1 MFFAVGCPGSSG
13 KKLVTRQFLYDKMQG
28 QNLINMD
35 EKLAYL
41 ENYLFSSYGDTEEN
55 IKKLKQNIAYFKT
68 AIKKKWSKAQRKED
82 IFLKSNQSWLNGTFE
97 IPIQAQIRPGRP
109 SKSFEELSERSK
121 RRKTEVVRS
130 AADDSTIIHAAQS
143 TLRAKGLRNASE
155 ILKEITKSPTRATKY
170 RKAYKSSSESDKHNV
185 LTPQEALEM
194 FVEADLTRQQY
205 EIIRKTNKSLYPCY
219 DRLLEAKK
227 VSFPSEQYSKMTQ
240 LSAEYTLQSLID
252 ITLLRFSIYLEEVLL
267 TTSEDDRQ
275 TLTIINKWGCDGSQQ
290 ARYKQMFD
298 NPEESDSNIFL
309 SSFVPLQI
317 FCGKN
322 YKKVIWENPSPSSP
336 RFCRP
341 IRFQFVKESD
351 DVTKEE
357 IRYVEESVKR
367 LIPTDIEINGNKFT
381 YKHIFKMTM
390 IDGKVCNA
398 ATNTKSTSRCFICKA
413 TSKDFNDLS
422 KKYEVSPETLEFGLS
437 VLHARIRIFESILHL
452 GYKLEVQKYRQK
464 KTTQEKNVELAAKKR
479 IQDRFRIETGLL
491 IDMPKANYGNT
502 NDGNTSRRFFENPR
516 LASDITGVN
525 YDLIYR
531 LKVIL
536 ETISSGYVI
545 DAKKYDEYA
554 LDTAKL
560 YVQHYSWHPM
570 TPTLHKVLI
579 HGAAIIENSL
589 LPIGQLSEEAQE
601 ARNKHFRMYR
611 ENYARKF
618 SREQCNRDI
627 YHRLLLSSDPLISS
641 RSIKQRRSKKMSKS
655 FSPETLDMLLPTK
668 PDSTFTESSDDEDL
682 E

>member
-1 MFFAVGCPGSSG
+1 
-13 KKLVTRQFLYDKMQG
+13 
-28 QNLINMD
+28 MD

-55 IKKLKQNIAYFKT
+55 IKKLKRNIAYFKT
-68 AIKKKWSKAQRKED
+68 AIKKKWSKAQRKEED
-82 IFLKSNQSWLNGTFE
+82 FLKSNHSWLNGTFE
-97 IPIQAQIRPGRP
+97 IPFQAQNRPGRP
-109 SKSFEELSERSK
+109 SKSFEESSERSK

-130 AADDSTIIHAAQS
+130 AVGDSVIIHAAQS

-155 ILKEITKSPTRATKY
+155 ILKEITKSPTRAKKI
-170 RKAYKSSSESDKHNV
+170 RNAYKSSSEPDKHNI
-185 LTPQEALEM
+185 LTPQEALAM
-194 FVEADLTRQQY
+194 FIEADLTRQQY

-227 VSFPSEQYSKMTQ
+227 ECYPPEQHIKVTSLY
-240 LSAEYTLQSLID
+240 AESTLQSLID
-252 ITLLRFSIYLEEVLL
+252 ITLMRLSMYLEEVLL
-267 TTSEDDRQ
+267 SISEEDRQ
-275 TLTIINKWGCDGSQQ
+275 TLIIINKWGCDGSQQ
-290 ARYKQMFD
+290 ARYKQKFE
-298 NPEESDSNIFL
+298 NPADSDANIFL

-317 FCGKN
+317 LCVKDN
-322 YKKVIWENPSPSSP
+322 KKVIWENPSPSSP
-336 RFCRP
+336 RYCRP
-341 IRFQFVKESD
+341 IRFRFLKECN

-357 IRYVEESVKR
+357 ISYVEESVKN
-367 LIPTDIEINGNKFT
+367 LVPTEIEINGNKFT

-398 ATNTKSTSRCFICKA
+398 ATDTKSTSRCFICKA
-413 TSKDFNDLS
+413 TSKDFNNLS
-422 KKYEVSPETLEFGLS
+422 KKYDVSPETLDFGIS

-452 GYKLEVQKYRQK
+452 GYKLVVQKYRQK
-464 KTTQEKNVELAAKKR
+464 KTTEEKDLELAAKQK
-479 IQDRFRIETGLL
+479 IQDRFKIETGLL
-491 IDMPKANYGNT
+491 IDMPKSNYGNT
-502 NDGNTSRRFFENPR
+502 NDGNTSRRFFENPQ

-525 YDLIYR
+525 FDLIYR

-536 ETISSGYVI
+536 ETISSGYII
-545 DAKKYDEYA
+545 DVKKYDEYA

-560 YVQHYSWHPM
+560 YVQHYGWHPM

-627 YHRLLLSSDPLISS
+627 YNRLLLSSDPLISS
-641 RSIKQRRSKKMSKS
+641 ISIKQRRRKKISKS

-668 PDSTFTESSDDEDL
+668 PDSASPESSEDEDL